1 MHPSLSNESIFF
13 PQPSGHLDSTDN
25 DVFKGSSHYMAPE
38 IFEQEC
44 LREFQYQKQ
53 KLKKEKQSN
62 TLSSTPAASTPAC
75 ATPTRMTAITPLAA
89 STPMAASLKEQ
100 ALKNNNRR
108 DIWAFG
114 CVLYE
119 LATHRLPWYHK
130 IEASSTF
137 SDGHSSEL
145 PQTAA
150 DPQTFFKNP
159 TFWRNLGEFH
169 GGTQVFFHI
178 DVFIRRFF

>member
-1 MHPSLSNESIFF
+1 
-13 PQPSGHLDSTDN
+13 
-25 DVFKGSSHYMAPE
+25 MAPE

-44 LREFQYQKQ
+44 LREIQYHKQ

-62 TLSSTPAASTPAC
+62 TVSSTPAASTPVC

-100 ALKNNNRR
+100 NALKNKRR

-119 LATHRLPWYHK
+119 LATHRRPWYHL
-130 IEASSTF
+130 IEATSTF
-137 SDGHSSEL
+137 SDVNFSEL

-150 DPQTFFKNP
+150 DQRTFFKT

-169 GGTQVFFHI
+169 GGTQVFDHI
-178 DVFIRRFF
+178 FDITLRRFVDCMNRPE

>member
-1 MHPSLSNESIFF
+1 
-13 PQPSGHLDSTDN
+13 
-25 DVFKGSSHYMAPE
+25 MAPE

-62 TLSSTPAASTPAC
+62 SLSSTPAASTPVC
-75 ATPTRMTAITPLAA
+75 ATPTRMTAITPLAP
-89 STPMAASLKEQ
+89 STPLAASLKEQ
-100 ALKNNNRR
+100 ALKNKRR

-119 LATHRLPWYHK
+119 LATHRRPWYHK
-130 IEASSTF
+130 IEATSTF
-137 SDGHSSEL
+137 SEAHSSEL

-150 DPQTFFKNP
+150 DPKTFFKT

-169 GGTQVFFHI
+169 GGAQVFLH
-178 DVFIRRFF
+178 VFDFSIRCFFDCMNRPELR